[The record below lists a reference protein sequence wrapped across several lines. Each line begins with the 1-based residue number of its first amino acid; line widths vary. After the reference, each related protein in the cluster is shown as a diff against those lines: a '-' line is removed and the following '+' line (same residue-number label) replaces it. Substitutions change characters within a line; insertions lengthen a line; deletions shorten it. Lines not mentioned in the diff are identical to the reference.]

1 MAVTQPV
8 VARRSGGTA
17 GTVRANADAARSV
30 AAGSTKDCS
39 FCGRQ
44 GVPILPLRY
53 AVIPNYLEAGRGNV
67 SPQALL
73 GGKESALGTVPQMQ
87 RHRYT
92 VRTLREGYLYAYLNR
107 PGQWQVYSVTPE
119 GNLRLL
125 ADPDDIDEK
134 AGKEMSAQ
142 CKRSGDNIPASFI
155 HIANPARTPV
165 VWLAFS
171 TARWSAAVR
180 AKYEAD
186 PAKRM
191 QRFDVAKLDSA
202 PDGEKDALELN
213 GEAAA
218 RLTALTEE
226 YPASGELLS
235 ARQEYVSKKVGDLAS
250 DRFTW
255 ESAHD
260 MHAREG
266 QAVALQR
273 YAQHYRDQHGQEKKV
288 AAVVLH
294 DAMGMLQEIDAT
306 RQHSLKAMQNYM
318 ARVARPLAVSQSII
332 GLEKFIEQSTLE
344 ARVADEQARNVPDTV
359 TETIQTGDPGFG
371 PRMYQTYTTTRAERA
386 AGDARR
392 IWSDLAK
399 KYDEQARAS
408 FQSTYDT
415 VMTAF
420 ADDVEMCDVD
430 WAAWAKQDGWLAC
443 LDDYDPSDLA
453 ECARFT
459 IDVAQCLAGGAAGS
473 ASEEVWET
481 WIGEGAT
488 IEANPVYQSMLLKQK
503 SLCDYLVSQDGA
515 LNKGDKLYDA
525 ARTLL
530 ESKEFEQALSG
541 TVKLAVAN
549 VQTATAGAMARIVK
563 RVGRGQQA
571 VSNATTAA
579 SGTLAQAEVILL
591 RSQQVALLIFER
603 VHAVLVEVEMTLGEY
618 QKWISEAS
626 SFTVADAHRTVQR
639 AVDSAGRQVRSV
651 LQSGGLG
658 QLDEAVRNVVIKV
671 KLWTYHRAKDVN
683 EALDWVNTQLTQSVA
698 DIRSAQ
704 AVVNGSAVAVLGS
717 TQTAQQQM
725 RSARVLLAL
734 MDQEAARSAAAL
746 TRNITVSQ
754 LHMQNFARQ
763 ALART
768 TRIASVGG
776 PIVLVAGTVV
786 FQGWALRDALKE
798 YKGALSARGVKGELG
813 LLSPTIGLMGASLE
827 LLGAGLSA
835 AKIAGTLGGKLTRG
849 GGVIAAGS
857 SLVDSVVSFIAASDS
872 LEDGDKRAAGL
883 HAVAGVAYLAGGTVG
898 IYAVMAGGAGAAA
911 LFGPVGIALL
921 LIAAG
926 VALTFWALSAE
937 STPIE
942 IWLDRCYFG
951 HGKRTEGKWTDLQA
965 ADELAALNA
974 VVFGVSVTLKFSDSW
989 LWLKERFTGYDRIEL
1004 EVRLP
1009 GFDPRAGGYH
1019 WVLKV
1024 RHKRRG
1030 DLQPLFGEHPRRTQT
1045 YMSASP
1051 RARLLSRDRP
1061 ENWFRESTATEAYES
1076 GVYVIRQSI
1085 DVNTEYFQS
1094 ARLVLDYWPDRTMD
1108 DARASIDV
1116 EEED

>member
-1 MAVTQPV
+1 MAVTQPA
-8 VARRSGGTA
+8 ARQGSGTA
-17 GTVRANADAARSV
+17 TAVRANASAAKSV
-30 AAGSTKDCS
+30 AASSTKGCA

-53 AVIPNYLEAGRGNV
+53 AVIPNYLEAGRGYA
-67 SPQALL
+67 SPQAMF
-73 GGKESALGTVPQMQ
+73 GDRESALGTVPQMQ

-92 VRTLREGYLYAYLNR
+92 IRALREGFLYVYLNK

-155 HIANPARTPV
+155 HISNPARTPV

-171 TARWSAAVR
+171 SARWSATVR

-191 QRFDVAKLDSA
+191 QRFDVAKLNSA
-202 PDGEKDALELN
+202 PDSERDAFELN
-213 GEAAA
+213 GEAAK
-218 RLTALTEE
+218 RLSILAEE
-226 YPASGELLS
+226 YPAIGDSPS
-235 ARQEYVSKKVGDLAS
+235 ARMEYFSRAVGDLTRE
-250 DRFTW
+250 RFEW

-260 MHAREG
+260 MHVREG
-266 QAVALQR
+266 QATALQT
-273 YAQHYRDQHGQEKKV
+273 YAQHYRDQNGEKKKV

-294 DAMGMLQEIDAT
+294 DAMGMVQEIDAT
-306 RQHSLKAMQNYM
+306 RQHSLQSMQAYM
-318 ARVARPLAVSQSII
+318 ASRARPLAVSQSIV
-332 GLEKFIEQSTLE
+332 GLKKFIERSTLD
-344 ARVADEQARNVPDTV
+344 ARTNDEKARGVPDVV
-359 TETIQTGDPGFG
+359 TETIQVGDPGFG
-371 PRMYQTYTTTRAERA
+371 PPVYQTYTTTRAERA
-386 AGDARR
+386 ASDSAG
-392 IWSDLAK
+392 IWNDLVER
-399 KYDEQARAS
+399 YDEQARSS
-408 FQSTYDT
+408 FQSTYEA
-415 VMTAF
+415 VIAAF
-420 ADDVEMCDVD
+420 NDGIKMCDDD
-430 WAAWAKQDGWLAC
+430 WAAWAKEDAWRAW
-443 LDDYDPSDLA
+443 LDDYDRSDPA

-459 IDVAQCLAGGAAGS
+459 IDYAQCLAGGVAGS
-473 ASEEVWET
+473 ASEKVWES
-481 WIGEGAT
+481 WIGEGAK
-488 IEANPVYQSMLLKQK
+488 IENNPVYRSMLLNQK
-503 SLCDYLVSQDGA
+503 SLCDYLVPADGA
-515 LNKGDKLYDA
+515 VNKGDALYSA
-525 ARTLL
+525 ARTIL
-530 ESKEFEQALSG
+530 ESEEFQQVLSG

-549 VQTATAGAMARIVK
+549 VQTATAGAMAAIVK
-563 RVGRGQQA
+563 GAGKGQQT

-579 SGTLAQAEVILL
+579 NAALTRAETILL
-591 RSQQVALLIFER
+591 RSQQAALLIFER

-618 QKWISEAS
+618 QRWISEAS
-626 SFTVADAHRTVQR
+626 SFTVADAYRSVQR
-639 AVDSAGRQVRSV
+639 AVDSAGREVRSV

-698 DIRSAQ
+698 DVRNAQ
-704 AVVNGSAVAVLGS
+704 AAVNGGAVAVLGS

-725 RSARVLLAL
+725 RNARVLLAL

-746 TRNITVSQ
+746 TRNVTVSQ
-754 LHMQNFARQ
+754 LHIQNFARQ

-768 TRIASVGG
+768 TRVVSVGG
-776 PIVLVAGTVV
+776 PIVLVAGSVV
-786 FQGWALRDALKE
+786 FQGWALRDALNQ
-798 YKGALSARGVKGELG
+798 YKSALSARGVKGELG
-813 LLSPTIGLMGASLE
+813 LLSPTVGLMGASLE
-827 LLGAGLSA
+827 LLGTGLSA
-835 AKIAGTLGGKLTRG
+835 AKVAGALGSKLVRG
-849 GGVIAAGS
+849 GGVVAAGA
-857 SLVDSVVSFIAASDS
+857 SLIDGIASIVATVESAN
-872 LEDGDKRAAGL
+872 DGDNSA
-883 HAVAGVAYLAGGTVG
+883 AYLHGAAAAAYLVGGAVG
-898 IYAVMAGGAGAAA
+898 IYAALTAGAGAAA

-921 LIAAG
+921 LVAAG
-926 VALTFWALSAE
+926 VVLTFWALSAE

-965 ADELAALNA
+965 ADELATLNA

-1009 GFDPRAGGYH
+1009 GFDPKVSSYH
-1019 WVLKV
+1019 WALKV

-1030 DLQPLFGEHPRRTQT
+1030 DMQPLFGEHPHQTQA
-1045 YMSASP
+1045 YISASP
-1051 RARLLSRDRP
+1051 RVRFLSRDRP
-1061 ENWFRESTATEAYES
+1061 ENWFRESTATESYES

-1085 DVNTEYFQS
+1085 EVNTEYFQK
-1094 ARLVLDYWPDRTMD
+1094 ARLMLDYWPDRTMG